1 VNTGPIVNNRL
12 RNILERKATLGSSYK
27 GGKVI
32 KADGIIN
39 DFILEFDL

>member
-1 VNTGPIVNNRL
+1 MLKQNQLLIKDL
-12 RNILERKATLGSSYK
+12 KSYWKKAIKGASYR

-39 DFILEFDL
+39 DFILEFK